1 MRRWGASLLDPVGML
16 GIDRRSWIR
25 ILVVATFYVNVDVQ
39 SLLSQTDAATETL
52 RVDVNLVIIGVR
64 VSDRKDREVSG
75 LKRDDFSVSEDG
87 KLQKL
92 AVFDAEQRPVSLLML
107 LDRSYSMAEGGK
119 LDHAKLALGLLLEN
133 GHPESEYALMVFDDQ
148 PIPLL
153 DFSSDRPRIETALG
167 KIRSHRAG
175 SSLYDSIALALD
187 RFDRARHQ
195 RHVLVVITDGADQHS
210 RLGLDDVL
218 RSVQSSRSQVYL
230 VGLFDPKEDAVFRD
244 SGKTATLV
252 SGREI
257 DNPRHVFK
265 RLAEESGAERYF
277 PASGEKLATA
287 VRTIAED
294 LRTQYTLGYYTS
306 PSDHHAEYRRIE
318 VKVRPKRVRVRA
330 RHGFLSPGE
339 ERPAL
344 PVSAVPLKP
353 TGAATISQRSL
364 PYEVKTER
372 RGEQVIYREDFS
384 DAASGWPQ
392 KPGFF
397 LRTGRYHL
405 EQLRPDVRN
414 EGQVAANGPWWTDF
428 EASVVVEF
436 GAAAQDSQLRLP
448 GETQFR
454 QTTSAPPAAGLVF
467 RLNERGYYALLISRP
482 TGFSNVHYKLV
493 KKIHPSAAAHDL
505 LFWEQE
511 LLRSPQPGQPHQHKL
526 GVVCRGSLIQLKVDG
541 VRVNELRDED
551 FSDGLVGTALFG
563 QGHAM
568 FDDLLAQSSA
578 E

>member
-1 MRRWGASLLDPVGML
+1 ML

-52 RVDVNLVIIGVR
+52 RVDVNLVIVGAR

-75 LKRDDFSVSEDG
+75 LKRDDFSVSEGG
-87 KLQKL
+87 KPQKL

-107 LDRSYSMAEGGK
+107 LDRSYSMAESGK
-119 LDHAKLALGLLLEN
+119 LDHAKLALRQLLEL
-133 GHPESEYALMVFDDQ
+133 GHPGNEYALMVFDDE
-148 PIPLL
+148 PVPLL
-153 DFSSDRPRIETALG
+153 DFSSDPPRIEAALG

-187 RFDRARHQ
+187 RFDRARHP

-210 RLGLDDVL
+210 RLGLNDVL
-218 RSVQSSRSQVYL
+218 RSVQNSRSQVYL

-244 SGKTATLV
+244 SGKTVALV

-257 DNPRHVFK
+257 DNPRYVFM
-265 RLAEESGAERYF
+265 RLAEESGAERFF
-277 PASGEKLATA
+277 PASGEKLATV

-306 PSDHHAEYRRIE
+306 PSDHHPEYRRIE

-330 RHGFLSPGE
+330 RHGFLSPGDE
-339 ERPAL
+339 NPAL
-344 PVSAVPLKP
+344 PVSAVPLRP
-353 TGAATISQRSL
+353 TGAEIISHRSL

-384 DAASGWPQ
+384 DAWSGWPQ

-397 LRTGRYHL
+397 LGAGRYHL
-405 EQLRPDVRN
+405 EKVRPNVRN

-436 GAAAQDSQLRLP
+436 GASAWDYQLRLP
-448 GETQFR
+448 GETQIR
-454 QTTSAPPAAGLVF
+454 PTSSAPPAAGLVF

-482 TGFSNVHYKLV
+482 VSFSNVHYKLV
-493 KKIHPSAAAHDL
+493 KKVHPSAVAQDL
-505 LFWEQE
+505 LFWDQE
-511 LLRSPQPGQPHQHKL
+511 LLRKPQPGKPYRHKL
-526 GVVCRGSLIQLKVDG
+526 GVVCRGSLIQLNVDG
-541 VRVNELRDED
+541 VRVNELRDEH
-551 FSDGLVGTALFG
+551 FSDGLVGMALFG
-563 QGHAM
+563 EGHAM
-568 FDDLLAQSSA
+568 FDDLLTQSIT